1 MKRSKRLKN
10 IMVLAEK
17 KEKDA
22 ASALGF
28 LQSKIESERQKKQQL
43 KDYELEY
50 HDKITEAGRSGIS
63 GSSLRRYYAF
73 MSHLNDAATQQVE
86 HIGELEQ
93 QVDQVQ
99 QYWLKTRGELK
110 AFESLVERAL
120 KDERLQED
128 KQQQKLIDE
137 LSGLNY
143 TRRLQ
148 SSGND

>member
-1 MKRSKRLKN
+1 MKRSQRLKN
-10 IMVLAEK
+10 IKVLAEK

-28 LQSKIESERQKKQQL
+28 LQGKIEAERQKKQQL

-50 HDKITEAGRSGIS
+50 HGKIAEAGREGIS
-63 GSSLRRYYAF
+63 GASLRQYYDF
-73 MSHLNDAATQQVE
+73 MSRLNDAASQQVE

-110 AFESLVERAL
+110 AFESLVERAES
-120 KDERLQED
+120 DERLIED

-137 LSGLNY
+137 LSGLSY

-148 SSGND
+148 SGNNS